1 MEAYDAGIVHQ
12 APPAT
17 MAFWKENDM
26 NASVLLAS
34 AALGAAVAASGPALA
49 FGGGHGGG
57 FGGGHMGG
65 GFGGGHM
72 GGGFGGGF
80 HGGGFGGGGFGGR
93 SMAMG
98 GFNRG
103 FGFNRSFAGV
113 NHGMFAGR
121 SVAMGGFDR
130 GLGFNRGSG
139 FNHGFNSRF
148 ARSDHFNH
156 FHHFRNR
163 FAFFP
168 GFVGGG
174 WDWGYPY
181 DYAAYGNGCWRWD
194 GWQWINACYD
204 YGGYNYGY

>member
-12 APPAT
+12 AQPAT

-26 NASVLLAS
+26 KRFGVLLAS

-72 GGGFGGGF
+72 GGGFGGG
-80 HGGGFGGGGFGGR
+80 H
-93 SMAMG
+93 MG
-98 GFNRG
+98 G
-103 FGFNRSFAGV
+103 
-113 NHGMFAGR
+113 
-121 SVAMGGFDR
+121 
-130 GLGFNRGSG
+130 
-139 FNHGFNSRF
+139 
-148 ARSDHFNH
+148 
-156 FHHFRNR
+156 
-163 FAFFP
+163 
-168 GFVGGG
+168 GGG

-204 YGGYNYGY
+204 YGGYNYGN

>member
-1 MEAYDAGIVHQ
+1 MLELFIRRRRPQWPSGRRMI
-12 APPAT
+12 
-17 MAFWKENDM
+17 FG
-26 NASVLLAS
+26 VLLAS
-34 AALGAAVAASGPALA
+34 ATLGAAVAASGPALA

-65 GFGGGHM
+65 GFGGG
-72 GGGFGGGF
+72 F
-80 HGGGFGGGGFGGR
+80 HGGGFGDGGFGGR

-98 GFNRG
+98 SFNRS
-103 FGFNRSFAGV
+103 FGFNRSFAGI
-113 NHGMFAGR
+113 NRGMFAGR
-121 SVAMGGFDR
+121 SVAVGGFDR

-148 ARSDHFNH
+148 ARSGHFNH
-156 FHHFRNR
+156 FHHFRNRNR

-194 GWQWINACYD
+194 GWQ
-204 YGGYNYGY
+204 